1 MEHSIENTVRRLKEL
16 NAPQLLVQLAAGTR
30 APGVLESE
38 FQVPQ
43 EFYSVV
49 SDPRFPFKDSIV
61 PLWETNGDSITGFV
75 DLEAPFV
82 IRYYYEDPPSEYEI
96 LGHSIM
102 QAIEHQLEWLLAE
115 CGYEPDEVM
124 AAARACEHPS
134 PEDFLRKIQD
144 CE

>member
-1 MEHSIENTVRRLKEL
+1 
-16 NAPQLLVQLAAGTR
+16 
-30 APGVLESE
+30 
-38 FQVPQ
+38 
-43 EFYSVV
+43 
-49 SDPRFPFKDSIV
+49 
-61 PLWETNGDSITGFV
+61 
-75 DLEAPFV
+75 
-82 IRYYYEDPPSEYEI
+82 
-96 LGHSIM
+96 M